1 MEEVVSG
8 RRTTGSLYRP
18 PFSLPTPNP
27 VSKSTVGMMGRG
39 SQRGKRPLTSS
50 WEGKIFL
57 EVPGRGIGREGK
69 PLPLSGSKLHAVP
82 APMSA
87 AKQTVSSREPSLLLA
102 LNFSP
107 APSVSTGLIPK
118 TSTATLSSP
127 DEEWGKTLALSQMC
141 ATTPAAVRS
150 SLSEPKHIGYQDWF
164 VHLQAFLKKCD
175 DDEQEDLLQ
184 ALQSLS
190 AAARNGYAVE
200 LETPAMGLS
209 FEGKEMSRVKLLN
222 LVSQEPISKGN

>member
-1 MEEVVSG
+1 
-8 RRTTGSLYRP
+8 
-18 PFSLPTPNP
+18 
-27 VSKSTVGMMGRG
+27 
-39 SQRGKRPLTSS
+39 
-50 WEGKIFL
+50 
-57 EVPGRGIGREGK
+57 
-69 PLPLSGSKLHAVP
+69 
-82 APMSA
+82 
-87 AKQTVSSREPSLLLA
+87 
-102 LNFSP
+102 
-107 APSVSTGLIPK
+107 
-118 TSTATLSSP
+118 
-127 DEEWGKTLALSQMC
+127 MC